1 MKYKK
6 IKILAFL
13 LAITVYSWG
22 QKTTFQVVTKTI
34 EETNNWSY
42 KQTLEINGENAII
55 HISTWDQPKIKT
67 TIELIAKHPDKEVAE
82 KDLEALQFNISSQKK
97 RFSISNYLSISK
109 SNAKPSSTLKTKMT
123 LIIPKNCPLSV
134 KNNFGSIHIEGL
146 KQRLKIDSR
155 FTNITIEKLK
165 GPLDINSHLGEI
177 YGKDI
182 NSNLTITSNRS
193 KIYFEQLSGNID
205 INAKY
210 GIIQIVE
217 DAAYA
222 YDLNITGDKSNVTIL
237 NAKPTLNAYD
247 LKTSFGSITTHKQNS
262 FNVIMDTDTLKQIH
276 AIPIVSTSNISI
288 KLDYGDI
295 VVN

>member
-6 IKILAFL
+6 IKLLLFL
-13 LAITVYSWG
+13 LAIAVYSWG

-34 EETNNWSY
+34 EETNNWSQ
-42 KQTLEINGENAII
+42 KQMLEINGENATI
-55 HISTWDQPKIKT
+55 HISTWDQPIIKT

-82 KDLEALQFNISSQKK
+82 KDVEVLQFNISSQKK
-97 RFSISNYLSISK
+97 RISISNYLSINK
-109 SNAKPSSTLKTKMT
+109 SNGKPSSTLKTKMT
-123 LIIPKNCPLSV
+123 LVIPRNCPLSV

-155 FTNITIEKLK
+155 FTNISIKNLK
-165 GPLDINSHLGEI
+165 GPLDINSQLGEI

-182 NSNLTITSNRS
+182 NSNTIITSNRS
-193 KIYFEQLSGNID
+193 KIYFEQLSGKINIA
-205 INAKY
+205 AKY
-210 GIIQIVE
+210 GTIQIVE

-237 NAKPTLNAYD
+237 NAQPALNAYD

-276 AIPIVSTSNISI
+276 AIPTVSTSNISI
-288 KLDYGDI
+288 ALDYGDI
-295 VVN
+295 VLN